1 MTGIS
6 QLFKQFKRDI
16 KASTGTDYTATVTRV
31 EGGIAYVQL
40 TGSDIPDTPATLSVD
55 ARPGD
60 KVRVRV
66 RNGKAWVTG
75 NDTSPPTNDTKAIQK
90 LQQTSDSHDK
100 TINHMQKTVDETAGL
115 AANTNQYFWFTEE
128 GSDTGAH
135 ITEKPRK
142 DFIADPENGGGNLLA
157 RSNGLAMRV
166 GMKEMSRVSQDGFDV
181 LSPGGIVIGH
191 IGYGA
196 VKMSDGTIGSGPL
209 YTLGWRSTG
218 SNVGYLSA
226 VIGGSGKATAFNS
239 VAMCTGEANGQ
250 RSIACGTYSVAD
262 SDDQVVIGKFCEPD
276 ANGNYVF
283 IIGTGTGVSDKK
295 NGVTVDWNGNIVS
308 AATPTSG
315 SLSTTLTGGSN
326 YRNSC
331 TRKGDM
337 VNVMFHRANFNAW
350 NMSGQFATV
359 PTGYRP
365 KVVQYV
371 PGAIFANGSWITT
384 YFSISANGA
393 VSVGYNPAGSAST
406 CTHIWFCGTY
416 II

>member
-1 MTGIS
+1 MNEFKK
-6 QLFKQFKRDI
+6 LFGVIREKNKSPGSDY
-16 KASTGTDYTATVTRV
+16 TGTVTKV
-31 EGGIAYVQL
+31 ERGTAYVQL
-40 TGSDIPDTPATLSVD
+40 TGSEITDTPAVMSID
-55 ARPGD
+55 AKPGD
-60 KVRVRV
+60 RVRVRI
-66 RNGKAWVTG
+66 RNGKAWITG
-75 NDTSPPTNDTKAIQK
+75 NDTAPPTNDTKAIQN
-90 LQQTSDSHDK
+90 LQQTSGSHDK
-100 TINHMQKTVDETAGL
+100 TINHMQKQVDETAGI

-142 DFIADPENGGGNLLA
+142 EFLADPENGGGNLLA
-157 RSNGLAMRV
+157 RSNGIAMRV

-191 IGYGA
+191 IGYGD
-196 VKMSDGTIGSGPL
+196 VIMSDGTTGSGPF

-276 ANGNYVF
+276 ANGNYAF

-308 AATPTSG
+308 AATPMSG

-350 NMSGQFATV
+350 NMSGSFATL
-359 PTGYRP
+359 PAGFRP

-371 PGAIFANGSWITT
+371 QGAVFSGGSWITT
-384 YFSISANGA
+384 YFSISANGT
-393 VSVGYNPAGSAST
+393 VSVGYNPAGSSAT